1 MKSELKTQF
10 LSVLIMAT
18 IVQRPIAAAVLH
30 ASEKT
35 PVGSA
40 LRSAEWAEMP
50 LALREQAQFSAGL
63 ESARVLGRIQTGL
76 LGILSGSRNEFGVI
90 EDRSKLIADITRL
103 AAKEGLRPDD
113 PDLVGTVQDITSER
127 RAELIYEMQTG
138 QAYGRANFKAGMDED
153 VLNAAPAWELVRVEA
168 RKEPRDWKFRWHE
181 AGGRFWGGERM
192 IALKTDPV
200 WQNLSRFGTRWP
212 PFDFNSGMGVED
224 VLRGE
229 CIRLGLIS
237 PNTRLVPV
245 DANAVIKAS
254 VKDIGPELR
263 NVLREHF
270 GDQIAID
277 GDTVQWKGGAAAYEQ
292 TSQNRRQSA
301 RLRFPGIEG
310 DLGSIRPPDDG
321 TEVTRGLQAAIAR
334 EGARQ
339 NAAEITAVASGRKP
353 LFHEWVS
360 ADPAEAERV
369 ARSIQKKLPAGI
381 IARAEGGQLFVYN
394 PDLVGRLADPNKPL
408 WPQVLANSDNGRW
421 LGYGLNRG
429 ESLDSVLITIQDAS
443 DNTVY
448 GFDAPSQQAR

>member
-1 MKSELKTQF
+1 
-10 LSVLIMAT
+10 MAT

-277 GDTVQWKGGAAAYEQ
+277 GDTVQWKVVRRLMNKPPRIEGRVLDSDSPESKAILDQFDLQ
-292 TSQNRRQSA
+292 TMELRSLADYRR
-301 RLRFPGIEG
+301 RLRE
-310 DLGSIRPPDDG
+310 
-321 TEVTRGLQAAIAR
+321 
-334 EGARQ
+334 
-339 NAAEITAVASGRKP
+339 K
-353 LFHEWVS
+353 
-360 ADPAEAERV
+360 
-369 ARSIQKKLPAGI
+369 
-381 IARAEGGQLFVYN
+381 ARARTPRKSL
-394 PDLVGRLADPNKPL
+394 LSRLA
-408 WPQVLANSDNGRW
+408 
-421 LGYGLNRG
+421 
-429 ESLDSVLITIQDAS
+429 ESLSFT
-443 DNTVY
+443 N
-448 GFDAPSQQAR
+448 G